1 VRPRQRAGAAF
12 LVAGLAWAAV
22 VQLLAPSYA
31 PPLYDGVQP
40 IDAYRWLSPPPG
52 RHGGAEGVSSDV
64 PVTDGKSP
72 LVAIATPEQPPQAQI
87 FAEPG
92 AFPLPPGTTSLR
104 VSIAPIPAQ
113 GMPAD
118 GHVVGNVYR
127 ITVASQAGTPLTAP
141 PTARVS
147 VVMRAP
153 EEVLEAT
160 MERYR
165 AGSWEPL
172 RTSPAGLGG
181 TFLAIVTEFGDFAL
195 VEAGPPRTLAPV
207 EPSPSSGQSA
217 PGGGSGPGL
226 PLWLV
231 VVAGLALAA
240 GAVVLL
246 VATTRSGGRRGGGWR
261 SAGQRTGFGPAD
273 GRRGTVPRK
282 GGGRQSGR
290 QAGRQG
296 RPGRRR

>member
-1 VRPRQRAGAAF
+1 GLPRVFRVGADGARLGTNSAVF
-12 LVAGLAWAAV
+12 AVDELAPRLGRTAANLRVTLVAAH
-22 VQLLAPSYA
+22 
-31 PPLYDGVQP
+31 
-40 IDAYRWLSPPPG
+40 DAYAESVADAAERTLL
-52 RHGGAEGVSSDV
+52 GG
-64 PVTDGKSP
+64 
-72 LVAIATPEQPPQAQI
+72 
-87 FAEPG
+87 
-92 AFPLPPGTTSLR
+92 
-104 VSIAPIPAQ
+104 
-113 GMPAD
+113 
-118 GHVVGNVYR
+118 
-127 ITVASQAGTPLTAP
+127 P

-153 EEVLEAT
+153 EDVLEAT
-160 MERYR
+160 MERNR

-172 RTSPAGLGG
+172 RTSPSGLGG

-195 VEAGPPRTLAPV
+195 VEAGPPRTFAPA

-261 SAGQRTGFGPAD
+261 SAGQRTGSRTAD
-273 GRRGTVPRK
+273 GWRGTVPRK

-290 QAGRQG
+290 QG